1 MPRITLAIAAV
12 LMLAATLPAASA
24 QAPSIRTFVSITGLD
39 TNPCSITEPCRHFS
53 AAVAATSVGG
63 EVDALE
69 PGAYGSF
76 TISQAV
82 TIEGQGWSYVA
93 PPAGG
98 AGITI
103 NAGSGNVVIHGV
115 SINGVGATGTTNGIV
130 SNSGGSLTVT
140 DCKFDNF
147 TNDGILIQPGS
158 NISLVA
164 TISNT
169 NVANNGHDG
178 IQITGNVFVIIS
190 NAYAMNN
197 VNDGVDISEND
208 PFDYAGI
215 SNTIAAYNG
224 NNGFEFLQNTNASM
238 SNARAD
244 ENDRHGIYVST
255 PGENGQI
262 IKNSEGS
269 NNLDG
274 DLVVNSGG
282 VTLTNNNAFGLVL
295 INSAGGAT
303 GVADGTN
310 YIAVVDGTLG
320 SQGLH

>member
-12 LMLAATLPAASA
+12 LTVTLQAVSA
-24 QAPSIRTFVSITGLD
+24 QAQGAIRTFASITGLD

-158 NISLVA
+158 NSLVA

-169 NVANNGHDG
+169 NIANNGHDG
-178 IQITGNVFVIIS
+178 IQITGNVSVIIS
-190 NAYAMNN
+190 NTYALNN
-197 VNDGVDISEND
+197 VNDGVDISES
-208 PFDYAGI
+208 PFGYAGI

-224 NNGFEFLQNTNASM
+224 NNGFEFLQNTFANL
-238 SNARAD
+238 SNVRAD
-244 ENDRHGIYVST
+244 ENGRHGIYVST
-255 PGENGQI
+255 PGENAQL
-262 IKNSEGS
+262 IKNSEG
-269 NNLDG
+269 NDNPG
-274 DLVVNSGG
+274 DDLAVNVGG
-282 VTLTNNNAFGLVL
+282 VILANNNAFGLVL

-310 YIAVVDGTLG
+310 YIAVVDGTIG